1 MSGVGLKPF
10 ANGAN
15 LFKHQLDSW
24 TEDNPNAAYPILVP
38 EANAG
43 DNYVRSDKWVR
54 SGAYCRLKN
63 MVLGYTLPK
72 KVVQSIGINNL
83 RVYVGAQNLFTID
96 NFYKG
101 YDPEVSYGGSVGGEF
116 YPIMQTFTFGL
127 DVKF

>member
-1 MSGVGLKPF
+1 M
-10 ANGAN
+10 
-15 LFKHQLDSW
+15 
-24 TEDNPNAAYPILVP
+24 
-38 EANAG
+38 
-43 DNYVRSDKWVR
+43 
-54 SGAYCRLKN
+54 KN
-63 MVLGYTLPK
+63 TG
-72 KVVQSIGINNL
+72 VQSIGINNL